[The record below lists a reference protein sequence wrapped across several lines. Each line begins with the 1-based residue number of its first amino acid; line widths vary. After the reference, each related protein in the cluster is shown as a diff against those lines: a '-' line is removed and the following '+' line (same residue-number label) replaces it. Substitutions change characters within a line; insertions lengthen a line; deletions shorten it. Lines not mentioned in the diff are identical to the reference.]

1 MTRLNNELRREI
13 EEKERE
19 LNEEKHRCDSYEE
32 AYKHAKNKNHELQK
46 QLDRRDSMLTN
57 SLIAHDVSILI

>member
-1 MTRLNNELRREI
+1 MRREI

-19 LNEEKHRCDSYEE
+19 LDEEKQRGDSYEE
-32 AYKHAKNKNHELQK
+32 AYQHVQNKNLELQK

-57 SLIAHDVSILI
+57 SLMAHDVSLI

>member
-1 MTRLNNELRREI
+1 MSKLNNALRREI
-13 EEKERE
+13 EEKDRE
-19 LNEEKHRCDSYEE
+19 LDDEKRRGDSYEE
-32 AYKHAKNKNHELQK
+32 AYEQAQNKTFELQK